1 MEVLNSYN
9 YKEYNFTIWFF
20 RLLLFIVTTIVV
32 LIFVLKINETVTVS
46 NGEIVA
52 ANPQADYKAPFEA
65 QISKI
70 YVKEGMPVR
79 AGDTLLVM
87 QNLDYIEQYPNKKT
101 EIDFLQKKIQSNAVL
116 QQALEK
122 KKAGI
127 ERTIHISVAK
137 YQLDINRIENDIQTL
152 EQQYKSQQQRLALA
166 KEKYIGDSVL
176 YKKDMLSR
184 YEYNTSKDAYSVLIE
199 NLNNMRSL
207 LNKQFTEKSVVYNNF
222 SKEQNTLQLEKVQ
235 LDENAQALIQT
246 KNEYESQLMQA
257 QEVLRKLGTEFDKQ
271 NVIATS
277 AGIVN
282 FVFNT
287 RQSSN
292 LINKGDLLV
301 SVAPTTLSYYAKVI
315 ISEKDMPY
323 VKAGLNARLRLDA
336 YQNFEHGPING
347 IVSYVAERKENIN
360 FYALVQLSKENRFKL
375 KPGYSIHGEIVVQRL
390 PLYKYCIKKL
400 FKRIEQDPVE
410 SQPVES
416 QPQSAQSA
424 AK

>member
-1 MEVLNSYN
+1 MEVLNSYS

-20 RLLLFIVTTIVV
+20 RLLLFIVTTILV

-122 KKAGI
+122 KKAWI
-127 ERTIHISVAK
+127 ERTIHISAGK
-137 YQLDINRIENDIQTL
+137 YRLDINRIENDIQTL
-152 EQQYKSQQQRLALA
+152 EQQIKSQQQRLALA
-166 KEKYIGDSVL
+166 KEKYIGDSIL
-176 YKKDMLSR
+176 YKKDMLSK
-184 YEYNTSKDAYSVLIE
+184 YEYNTSKEAYSVAQE
-199 NLNNMRSL
+199 NLYNLRSL
-207 LNKQFTEKSVVYNNF
+207 LKKQVAEKSLVYNNF
-222 SKEQNTLQLEKVQ
+222 SKEQNTLQLETVQ

-271 NVIATS
+271 KVIATS

-287 RQSSN
+287 KQSSN

-301 SVAPTTLSYYAKVI
+301 SIAPTTLSYYAKVI

-347 IVSYVAERKENIN
+347 KVSYVAERKENIN
-360 FYALVQLSKENRFKL
+360 FYALVQLSEENRFKL

-400 FKRIEQDPVE
+400 FKGLEPDPVE
-410 SQPVES
+410 SQP
-416 QPQSAQSA
+416 PSAQSV

>member
-1 MEVLNSYN
+1 MEVLNSYS

-20 RLLLFIVTTIVV
+20 RLLLFIVTTILV
-32 LIFVLKINETVTVS
+32 LIFVLKINETVTVN

-79 AGDTLLVM
+79 KGDTLLVM

-101 EIDFLQKKIQSNAVL
+101 EIDFLQKKIESIAVL

-122 KKAGI
+122 KKKAI
-127 ERTIHISVAK
+127 DRTSQISADK
-137 YQLDINRIENDIQTL
+137 YRLDINRIVNDMQTL
-152 EQQYKSQQQRLALA
+152 DQQYKSQQQRLALA
-166 KEKYIGDSVL
+166 REKYIGDSIL
-176 YKKDMLSR
+176 YKKEMLSK
-184 YEYNTSKDAYSVLIE
+184 YDYNTSKEAYSVVKE
-199 NLNNMRSL
+199 NLYNLQSL
-207 LNKQFTEKSVVYNNF
+207 LKKQVTEKSLVYNNF

-257 QEVLRKLGTEFDKQ
+257 QEALRKLGTEFDKQ
-271 NVIATS
+271 KVIATS

-287 RQSSN
+287 KQSSN

-301 SVAPTTLSYYAKVI
+301 SIAPTTLSYYAKVI

-336 YQNFEHGPING
+336 YQNFQHGPING
-347 IVSYVAERKENIN
+347 KVSYVAERKENIN
-360 FYALVQLSKENRFKL
+360 FYALVQLSEENRFKL

-390 PLYKYCIKKL
+390 PLYKYFIKKL
-400 FKRIEQDPVE
+400 FKGIEQDPVE
-410 SQPVES
+410 SQPPSV
-416 QPQSAQSA
+416 QSV

>member
-1 MEVLNSYN
+1 MEVLNSYS

-20 RLLLFIVTTIVV
+20 RLLLFIVTTILV
-32 LIFVLKINETVTVS
+32 LIFVLKINETVTVN

-79 AGDTLLVM
+79 KGDTLLVM

-127 ERTIHISVAK
+127 ERTIHISAAK
-137 YQLDINRIENDIQTL
+137 YRLDINRIENDIQTL
-152 EQQYKSQQQRLALA
+152 EQQIKSQQQRLALA
-166 KEKYIGDSVL
+166 KEKYIGDSIL
-176 YKKDMLSR
+176 YKKDMLSK
-184 YEYNTSKDAYSVLIE
+184 YDYNTSKEAYSVVKE
-199 NLNNMRSL
+199 NLYNLLSL
-207 LNKQFTEKSVVYNNF
+207 LKKQVTEKSLVYNNF

-271 NVIATS
+271 KVIATS

-287 RQSSN
+287 KQSSN

-301 SVAPTTLSYYAKVI
+301 SIAPTTLSYYAKVI

-347 IVSYVAERKENIN
+347 KVSYVAERKENIN
-360 FYALVQLSKENRFKL
+360 FYALVQLSEENRFKL
-375 KPGYSIHGEIVVQRL
+375 KPGYSIHGEIIVQRL

-400 FKRIEQDPVE
+400 FKGLEPDPVE
-410 SQPVES
+410 SQP
-416 QPQSAQSA
+416 PSAQSV

>member
-1 MEVLNSYN
+1 MEVLNSYS

-20 RLLLFIVTTIVV
+20 RLLLFIVTTILV
-32 LIFVLKINETVTVS
+32 LIFVLKINETVTVT

-79 AGDTLLVM
+79 KGDTLLVM

-127 ERTIHISVAK
+127 ERTIHISAAK
-137 YQLDINRIENDIQTL
+137 YRLDINRIENDIQTL
-152 EQQYKSQQQRLALA
+152 EQQIKSQQQRLALA
-166 KEKYIGDSVL
+166 KEKYIGDSIL
-176 YKKDMLSR
+176 YKKEMLSK
-184 YEYNTSKDAYSVLIE
+184 YDYNTSKEAYSVVKE
-199 NLNNMRSL
+199 NLYNLLSL
-207 LNKQFTEKSVVYNNF
+207 LKKQVTEKSLVYNNF

-271 NVIATS
+271 KVIATS

-287 RQSSN
+287 KQSSN

-301 SVAPTTLSYYAKVI
+301 SIAPTTLSYYAKVI

-347 IVSYVAERKENIN
+347 KVSYVAERKENIN
-360 FYALVQLSKENRFKL
+360 FYALVQLSEENRFKL
-375 KPGYSIHGEIVVQRL
+375 KPGYSIHGEIIVQRL

-400 FKRIEQDPVE
+400 FKGLEKDPVE
-410 SQPVES
+410 TQPPSV
-416 QPQSAQSA
+416 QSV

>member
-1 MEVLNSYN
+1 MEVLNSYS

-20 RLLLFIVTTIVV
+20 RLLLFIVTTILV

-127 ERTIHISVAK
+127 ERTIHISADK
-137 YQLDINRIENDIQTL
+137 YRLDINRIENDIQTL
-152 EQQYKSQQQRLALA
+152 ERQIISQEQRLALA
-166 KEKYIGDSVL
+166 KEKYIGDSIL
-176 YKKDMLSR
+176 YKKDMLSK
-184 YEYNTSKDAYSVLIE
+184 YEYNTSKEAYSVAVE
-199 NLNNMRSL
+199 KLNTWRSL
-207 LNKQFTEKSVVYNNF
+207 LKKQVTEKNLVYNNF

-235 LDENAQALIQT
+235 LEENAQALIQT

-271 NVIATS
+271 KVIATS

-287 RQSSN
+287 KQSSN

-301 SVAPTTLSYYAKVI
+301 SIAPTTLSYYAKVI

-347 IVSYVAERKENIN
+347 KVSYVAERKENIN
-360 FYALVQLSKENRFKL
+360 FYALVQLSEENRFKL

-400 FKRIEQDPVE
+400 FKGLEPDPVE
-410 SQPVES
+410 SQP
-416 QPQSAQSA
+416 PSAQSV